1 MQAMKSVPAAKGSVP
16 QLRNIMSTHVVTVGP
31 KVAASVALAKMRRR
45 GIRHLLVTENGR
57 QVGIVSERRLGG
69 REGGTSIRQRRMVED
84 LMTPRVASVESTATL
99 GLAVNL
105 MREQKVSCVL
115 ITDKGEPTG
124 IVTASDVF
132 DELGRDP
139 VRAPFPGWVSKA
151 ARMEAAAHAQPIPAH
166 IRVLGTELDSEKR
179 KFIRQELGAR
189 LGKFGTSIERV
200 SVRVEDANGPRGGID
215 QVCRIKVV
223 LSNLPSVVFESRN
236 ASLDVAIGESLAGIE
251 QVLRRTLQRR
261 RMKPIRTAGRT
272 GLPAED

>member
-1 MQAMKSVPAAKGSVP
+1 MKSVPAAKGSVP

-57 QVGIVSERRLGG
+57 QLGIVSERRLGG
-69 REGGTSIRQRRMVED
+69 REGGASIRQRRMVED

-99 GLAVNL
+99 GRAVNL

-189 LGKFGTSIERV
+189 LGKFGHSIERV

-236 ASLDVAIGESLAGIE
+236 ASLDVAIGESLADIE

-261 RMKPIRTAGRT
+261 RMKPIRTAGRA